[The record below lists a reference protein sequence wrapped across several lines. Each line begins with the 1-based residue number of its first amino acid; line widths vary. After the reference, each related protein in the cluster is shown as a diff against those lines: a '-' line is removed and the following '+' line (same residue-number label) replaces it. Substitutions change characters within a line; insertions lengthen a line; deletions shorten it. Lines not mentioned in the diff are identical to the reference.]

1 LQNNLNQ
8 KANGL
13 INEESPYL
21 LQHAYNPV
29 DWQPWGEEA
38 FSRAKEEDKPVFL
51 SIGYS
56 ACHWCHVM
64 AHESFEDKEIAHL
77 INDTFIAIKVDREE
91 RPDVDHIYMAFCQL
105 MNGYGGWPLN
115 IIITPEKKPFFAAT
129 YIPKES
135 RSGRSGLKELIP
147 EIKQLW
153 LKERKKIQSS
163 ADKITYTLQREGED
177 ALEQV
182 PGEQILKD
190 ACLELEEN
198 FDEHYGGFGSAPKFP
213 MPHQLIF
220 LIRYWQKSNYRKAL
234 QIAEKTLLS
243 LRAGGIYD
251 HLGCGFHR
259 YSTDRMWILPH
270 FEKMLYDQALLSLAY
285 IEAYQATGKDLYKIT
300 VREIISYLERVM
312 LSPEGGFY
320 SAEDADS
327 EGIEGKYYL
336 WSEREIEKI
345 LGEPHFDKLKKTY
358 IFNRN
363 LLYLHNPD
371 DEKPILQAIY
381 EFDNARKK
389 LFNEREKRIHPD
401 KDDKILTD
409 WNGLTIAA
417 LARAAFVLDEDQ
429 YLKLAYRTADFI
441 DNNMYNEG
449 KLLHRYR
456 NGNADIRANL
466 DDYSFLIWGLIEL
479 YQASFKPQYLKK
491 ALELNQ
497 VLMGHFWDK
506 KSAGFYFTDELE
518 DDLPVR
524 KKEFYDGALPSGN
537 SVALSNLLRLAH
549 LTGNIKLE
557 EKALQIIR
565 AFSGT
570 ITGHPSAYCHFL
582 LGIKTFI
589 GPFYDLV
596 LVGREDD
603 ANLESMLNAL
613 KKHYQPEL
621 AIIYKPTDK
630 ENNISDIAK
639 YTEPYREINDQT
651 TAYICKDYT
660 CSLPI
665 TKVEK
670 MLEHLN
676 EGD

>member
-91 RPDVDHIYMAFCQL
+91 RPDIDHIYMAYCQL

-147 EIKQLW
+147 EIEQLW

-177 ALEQV
+177 ALEQE
-182 PGEQILKD
+182 PGEQILED

-198 FDEHYGGFGSAPKFP
+198 FDERYGGFGSAPKFP

-251 HLGCGFHR
+251 HLGYGFHR
-259 YSTDRMWILPH
+259 YSTDKMWVLPH

-285 IEAYQATGKDLYKIT
+285 TEAYQATGKDLYKIT
-300 VREIISYLERVM
+300 VREIFSYLQREM
-312 LSPEGGFY
+312 LAPEGGFY

-336 WSEREIEKI
+336 WSEREIKEI
-345 LGEPHFDKLKKTY
+345 LGETVSERFKKTY
-358 IFNRN
+358 IFNNN
-363 LLYLHNPD
+363 LLYLNNPD
-371 DEKPILQAIY
+371 DEKPILQAINRL
-381 EFDNARKK
+381 ENARKK

-409 WNGLTIAA
+409 WNGLIIAA
-417 LARAAFVLDEDQ
+417 LARAAFVFAEDH

-441 DNNMYNEG
+441 DNNMYYEG

-456 NGNADIRANL
+456 NGNANIRANL
-466 DDYSFLIWGLIEL
+466 DDFSFLIWGLIEL

-497 VLMGHFWDK
+497 ELLDHFRDK
-506 KSAGFYFTDELE
+506 ESAGFFFTDDLE
-518 DDLPVR
+518 EDLPVR
-524 KKEFYDGALPSGN
+524 KKELYDGALPSGN
-537 SVALSNLLRLAH
+537 SVALSNVLKLAH
-549 LTGNIKLE
+549 LTGNYKLE
-557 EKALQIIR
+557 EIARQLIR
-565 AFSGT
+565 TFSGS
-570 ITGHPSAYCHFL
+570 ISRHPSAYCHFL
-582 LGIKTFI
+582 LGIKTFS

-613 KKHYQPEL
+613 KQHYQPEL
-621 AIIYKPTDK
+621 AIIFKPTDK
-630 ENNISDIAK
+630 ENNITDIAK
-639 YTEPYREINDQT
+639 YTEQYREINGQT

-665 TKVEK
+665 TEVEK
-670 MLEHLN
+670 MLEQLS
-676 EGD
+676 